1 MNLLAVS
8 MRRATLLLALSA
20 LAVAACRRETESE
33 GDAPGAT
40 RYPISGVVRGIDA
53 GKAEVSLEHGPV
65 PGFME
70 AMTMVFPV
78 RGDAAVLGALSV
90 GDRISATLVVESERY
105 WLEAISAEAGR
116 SSVNPRPAASG
127 SPASRTPGAVTPV
140 PNRGVAVGDPVPDFA
155 LTDQSGQTVRL
166 SRLRG
171 RPVAVTFLYTRC
183 PIATAC
189 PMTSA
194 KFSKLQALLAGK
206 GFGQMLTVT
215 VDPEHDTPAVLAR
228 YAKNLGADPKRWKFL
243 TGEPGAV
250 ANVASS
256 FGVLYYP
263 ERGQIIHSQAVAVVD
278 PEGKL
283 SSIYYGETWEA
294 EHVLRDMEKAR
305 KG

>member
-1 MNLLAVS
+1 
-8 MRRATLLLALSA
+8 
-20 LAVAACRRETESE
+20 
-33 GDAPGAT
+33 
-40 RYPISGVVRGIDA
+40 
-53 GKAEVSLEHGPV
+53 
-65 PGFME
+65 
-70 AMTMVFPV
+70 MVFPV
-78 RGDAAVLGALSV
+78 KGDAAVLGGLAV

-105 WLEAISAEAGR
+105 WLEAIAAAAR
-116 SSVNPRPAASG
+116 SSSGQPRRPTSG
-127 SPASRTPGAVTPV
+127 STAAGTPGVVTPV
-140 PNRGVAVGDPVPDFA
+140 PNRAVAVGNAIPDFA

-183 PIATAC
+183 PIVTAC

-206 GFGQMLTVT
+206 GFGEMLTVT
-215 VDPEHDTPAVLAR
+215 VDPEHDTPAVLAS
-228 YAKNLGADPKRWKFL
+228 YAKGLGADPKGWKFL
-243 TGEPGAV
+243 TGEPKAV
-250 ANVASS
+250 AAVASS

-294 EHVLRDMEKAR
+294 EHVLRDMQKAR